1 MPPLVLVPVKELDFQ
16 IRLCSKRAA
25 LGLLL
30 AVLMAAVCMA
40 AGDPSHGRVSGLIT
54 DRQGHP
60 LVGAEVLIVGPGIT
74 RHVERVLTDA
84 QGRFLAGGLAPG
96 RYSLRVSATNLMRN
110 GLEVR
115 PGQVSQLS
123 LTLNSILP
131 SLSGASTERSGED
144 WKWVL
149 RTSGSARPVLRY
161 RAPAPVP
168 HDPKDPLDPS
178 QELVAMLPGSAGGDA
193 LSDQGDLGSVLAYWR
208 PLSAGT
214 DFMVASSAAGQGV
227 SSSSVMTSF
236 RRKVEDGNPQELTLV
251 VHQLNFSG
259 GVPLLPGAAAN
270 LLSAQGMTARYAQ
283 TRQISSA
290 LSVTSGV
297 ELDYLDGSRS
307 VGIVLP
313 HAELEY
319 VLSPS
324 SKLEVRYGA
333 LWPSDDT
340 GTLAGKAGELD
351 AFPRVSLHGYA
362 PKLESTR
369 HSEVAYSRRLS
380 KKTKVEVAAYHD
392 SISNAVVRG
401 LGQPGAW
408 EHWATEG
415 DVLPNGAANGV
426 NLNAGSYGSTGVRA
440 SISESLGRHLELGI
454 GYTNGEALAVTTASA
469 GSPQPEAAAPSFA
482 SVIRPRPTQ
491 SATATLVAQLPAT
504 RTEIVASY
512 AWLQTGSVTAVDPYA
527 LADANVAPFA
537 GLQIRQPL
545 PSPGFLSGAHIEA
558 VGDFRNIAGQGYVRM
573 TNAGGG
579 QPIILTPAYRSFCG
593 GFSVQF

>member
-1 MPPLVLVPVKELDFQ
+1 MA
-16 IRLCSKRAA
+16 SS
-25 LGLLL
+25 LLL
-30 AVLMAAVCMA
+30 AILMAGA
-40 AGDPSHGRVSGLIT
+40 AACLAAADPSHGRVSGLIT

-60 LVGAEVLIVGPGIT
+60 LVGAEVLIIGPGIT

-84 QGRFLAGGLAPG
+84 QGRFIASGLAPG
-96 RYSLRVSATNLMRN
+96 RYSLRVSATNLVRN

-115 PGQVSQLS
+115 PGQLSQLS
-123 LTLNSILP
+123 FTLNSILP
-131 SLSGASTERSGED
+131 AFSGGESVERSGED

-149 RTSGSARPVLRY
+149 RTSGLERPVLRY
-161 RAPAPVP
+161 RTPAPAS
-168 HDPKDPLDPS
+168 HDSKSPLDPS
-178 QELVAMLPGSAGGDA
+178 QELVAMLPGSAGDDA

-214 DFMVASSAAGQGV
+214 DVMVASSAAGQGV

-236 RRKVEDGNPQELTLV
+236 RRQVADGNPQELTLV

-259 GVPLLPGAAAN
+259 GVPILPGAAGN
-270 LLSAQGMTARYAQ
+270 LLSARGMTLRYAQ

-290 LSVTSGV
+290 LTVTSGV
-297 ELDYLDGSRS
+297 EIDYLDGARNT
-307 VGIVLP
+307 GIALP

-333 LWPSDDT
+333 LWPSEES
-340 GTLAGKAGELD
+340 TLAGKVGELD
-351 AFPRVSLHGYA
+351 AFPRVSLRGDA

-380 KKTKVEVAAYHD
+380 KKTRVEVATYHD

-408 EHWATEG
+408 APWAAEG
-415 DVLPNGAANGV
+415 NVLPNGAANGV

-440 SISESLGRHLELGI
+440 SISESIGRHLELGI
-454 GYTNGEALAVTTASA
+454 GYTTGEALAVTTA
-469 GSPQPEAAAPSFA
+469 AAASPPGTPETGFSSA
-482 SVIRPRPTQ
+482 IRPRPTQ

-504 RTEIVASY
+504 RTQVVASY
-512 AWLQTGSVTAVDPYA
+512 AWLQPGSVTAVDPYG

-573 TNAGGG
+573 TNSGSG